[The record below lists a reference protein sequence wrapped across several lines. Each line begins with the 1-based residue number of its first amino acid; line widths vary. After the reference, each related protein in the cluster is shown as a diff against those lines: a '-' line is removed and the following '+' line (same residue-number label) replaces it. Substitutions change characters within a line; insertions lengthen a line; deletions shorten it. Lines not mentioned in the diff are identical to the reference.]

1 MSTEK
6 TAKQDQEQFKDFQIE
21 ALKEEVKVLHRT
33 NLELLNYLGQFEGLI
48 EQQKQY
54 SNKAKFFREMKKL
67 IANIKED
74 FAVKMKDMS
83 DFYKQTPNE

>member
-6 TAKQDQEQFKDFQIE
+6 TAKEDQEQFKDFRIQ
-21 ALKEEVKVLHRT
+21 ALEEEVKVLHKT
-33 NLELLNYLGQFEGLI
+33 NLELLNYLGQVEGLI

-83 DFYKQTPNE
+83 DFYKQTKDE